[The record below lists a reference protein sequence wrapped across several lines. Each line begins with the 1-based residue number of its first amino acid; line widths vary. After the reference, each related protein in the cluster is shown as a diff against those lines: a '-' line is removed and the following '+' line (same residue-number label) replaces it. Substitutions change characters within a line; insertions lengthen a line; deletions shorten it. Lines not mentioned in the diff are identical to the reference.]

1 MKYTV
6 KTLVTIILMAITVF
20 GSTVSAKEVSLGNNE
35 LKAGYIK
42 YIKYSK
48 NPESKF
54 FEESADIIIFN
65 IDDNDYVVKDYAE
78 DMEIGEWCLIVLN
91 TKGTENPKDDIIL
104 DWRCYWDYQ
113 DGEFKYEPDN
123 R

>member
-1 MKYTV
+1 MKYTI
-6 KTLVTIILMAITVF
+6 KTLVTFILMAITVF
-20 GSTVSAKEVSLGNNE
+20 GSTVSAKEISLGNNE

-48 NPESKF
+48 NPESEF

-65 IDDNDYVVKDYAE
+65 IDDNDYVIKDYAE
-78 DMEIGEWCLIVLN
+78 DMEIGDWCLIIVN
-91 TKGTENPKDDIIL
+91 TKGTENPKDDMIL
-104 DWRCYWDYQ
+104 DWRAYWDCEN
-113 DGEFKYEPDN
+113 GEYFYSPM